1 MKNNGFWC
9 MSRSPK
15 YQIRTAITSTT
26 LMEGSTVQRCI
37 FISYVSNVQPEG
49 GCAEA
54 VCSIF
59 IVWPIHPLKLVSHV
73 VQKRHDETQETHRK
87 HKNRVR
93 ASLHRGGGTPNEIT
107 RLGGVTHLSTQS
119 LILI

>member
-1 MKNNGFWC
+1 
-9 MSRSPK
+9 MSRSLK

-49 GCAEA
+49 GCATA
-54 VCSIF
+54 VSSIF
-59 IVWPIHPLKLVSHV
+59 IAWPIDPLKLVSHV

-87 HKNRVR
+87 HKK
-93 ASLHRGGGTPNEIT
+93 
-107 RLGGVTHLSTQS
+107 QS
-119 LILI
+119 KGLLTWR